1 MEGSTNSETENQM
14 ELLKYAKRIHLQMFT
29 MENILQ

>member
-1 MEGSTNSETENQM
+1 MEGSINLETENQM
-14 ELLKYAKRIHLQMFT
+14 ELLKYVKHIHLQMFT